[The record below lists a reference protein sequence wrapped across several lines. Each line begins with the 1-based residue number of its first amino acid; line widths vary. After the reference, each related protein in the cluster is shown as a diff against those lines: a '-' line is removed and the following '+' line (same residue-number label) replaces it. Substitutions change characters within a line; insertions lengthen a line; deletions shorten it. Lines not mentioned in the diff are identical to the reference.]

1 MILSLDLE
9 CLYERTY
16 NNDMFIIDYELTYH
30 SSLLVLLIEDNLSS
44 SRELAVIDYKTDEC
58 VQPPSLSF
66 NHLFSVRG
74 IFNTHLLVASRDTIY
89 SFQYHPNERIFKVTN
104 VLRKFAKRLEWI

>member
-1 MILSLDLE
+1 MILNLDLE
-9 CLYERTY
+9 CLYEKTY
-16 NNDMFIIDYELTYH
+16 KNDMFIIDYELTYH
-30 SSLLVLLIEDNLSS
+30 STLLVLLIEDNLSS

-74 IFNTHLLVASRDTIY
+74 IFNSHLLVASRDTIY
-89 SFQYHPNERIFKVTN
+89 SFQYHPTERLFKVTN
-104 VLRKFAKRLEWI
+104 VLRKFAKHLEWI